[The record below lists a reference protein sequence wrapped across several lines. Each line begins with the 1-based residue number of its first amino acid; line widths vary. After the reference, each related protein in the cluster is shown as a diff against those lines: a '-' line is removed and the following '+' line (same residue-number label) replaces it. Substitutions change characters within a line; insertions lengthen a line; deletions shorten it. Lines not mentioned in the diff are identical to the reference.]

1 MTKRFA
7 GLLLLSLSGPV
18 AAQPAPAAPAAAS
31 SAPVKKPITLERA
44 AEVAGA
50 AFRDRF
56 DPVWRDASHFTSTAK
71 GEGEPAPSLHET
83 DAATGK
89 RTRLRDP
96 VALPGSEKG
105 KEKWLRFGGG
115 RYSPSGASLL
125 VSQDSDLWL
134 LDLKSKE
141 VRRLTKDED
150 DEENPTFSPDG
161 ARVAYTKRNDLYCV
175 EVASGK
181 ETRLTTTGTENV
193 LNGKLDWVYEEE
205 LANRK
210 SGRSYEWS
218 PDGKAIAYLRLDQT
232 RVPEYPIVDYLPTN
246 GKLRSQKYPKA
257 GDPNPIPSVHVVEV
271 EAPGAGVSITSTPD
285 DFYVAPEMSWTADST
300 SVAFLKMNR
309 AQDRVELTLL
319 SRNGQSSKVLL
330 VESDP
335 AWINSLEPPRFLKD
349 GSFLWISERT
359 GFFHL
364 YRYAANGTLKNA
376 VTSGKWMVD
385 PGEPWEVDEA
395 SGTVLFAATEKDP
408 RERHLYRVKL
418 DGTGF
423 KRLSVEPG
431 THSLKVAPGGAAYL
445 DTYSSLT
452 APPKT
457 ALVKADGT
465 RVALVDERKNLLEG
479 SIVAPVEMS
488 AFTGSDGTL
497 FYYRLVKPPDFDPA
511 RKYPVIVHVYGGPHA
526 QMVVDKWGASSVLDQ
541 VLATKGFLVFAMD
554 NRGSWGRGHAF
565 ETPLLKRMG
574 EIELKDQLE
583 GVAHLRKMPF
593 VDGAR
598 IGIHGWSYGG
608 FMSATA
614 ATKGEGVFKAVFV
627 GAPVTD
633 WKYYD
638 SIYTERYMKLPKD
651 NEAGYKASSV
661 IGAAEKLSGKVLL
674 MHGTSDDNVHM
685 QQSMAF
691 IDALMRAKK
700 EFTFVPLPRQL
711 HGPQDPAA
719 RFYSNLRLVEFF
731 EKNL

>member
-1 MTKRFA
+1 MRGRGTS
-7 GLLLLSLSGPV
+7 LLAVLALSSLG
-18 AAQPAPAAPAAAS
+18 AAQTAAPPA
-31 SAPVKKPITLERA
+31 KKPITLERA
-44 AEVAGA
+44 AELTGA

-56 DPVWRDASHFTSTAK
+56 DPVWRDATHFTSTAK
-71 GEGEPAPSLHET
+71 GEGEPAPSLYET

-89 RTRLRDP
+89 RVKLCDP
-96 VALPGSEKG
+96 VALPGKSEKG
-105 KEKWLRFGGG
+105 KETWLRFGGG
-115 RYSPSGASLL
+115 RYSPNGGALL
-125 VSQDSDLWL
+125 VSQDDDLWL

-141 VRRLTKDED
+141 VKRLTKDED
-150 DEENPTFSPDG
+150 DEENSTFSPDG
-161 ARVAYTKRNDLYCV
+161 ARVAYTKRNDLYVV

-181 ETRLTTTGTENV
+181 ETRLTTTGSENV

-218 PDGKAIAYLRLDQT
+218 PDGKAIAYLTLDQT
-232 RVPEYPIVDYLPTN
+232 RVPVYPIVDYLPTN
-246 GKLRSQKYPKA
+246 GKLRSQRYPKA

-271 EAPGAGVSITSTPD
+271 DTPGAGVSITATPD
-285 DFYVAPEMSWTADST
+285 DFYIAPEMSWTADS
-300 SVAFLKMNR
+300 SAVAFLKMNR
-309 AQDRVELTLL
+309 AQDHVDVTLL
-319 SRNGQSSKVLL
+319 ARNGQSSKVLL
-330 VESDP
+330 TETDP

-349 GSFLWISERT
+349 GTFLFLSERS

-364 YRYAANGTLKNA
+364 YRHAANGTLKNA

-385 PGEPWEVDEA
+385 PGDPWEVDETT
-395 SGTVLFAATEKDP
+395 GTVLFAATEKDP

-431 THSLKVAPGGAAYL
+431 THTIKVAPGAGHYL

-452 APPKT
+452 SPAKT

-479 SIVAPVEMS
+479 SVVAPVEMGS
-488 AFTGSDGTL
+488 FTGSDGTL
-497 FYYRLVKPPDFDPA
+497 FYYSLVKPPDFDPA
-511 RKYPVIVHVYGGPHA
+511 KKYPVIVHVYGGPHV
-526 QMVVDKWGASSVLDQ
+526 QMVLDRWGQVSVLDQ
-541 VLATKGFLVFAMD
+541 VLAQKGFVLFSMD

-565 ETPLLKRMG
+565 ETPILKRMG
-574 EIELKDQLE
+574 EQELKDQLE
-583 GVAHLRKMPF
+583 GVAHLKKMPF
-593 VDGAR
+593 VDGTR
-598 IGIHGWSYGG
+598 IGLHGWSYGG

-614 ATKGEGVFKAVFV
+614 TTKGEGAFKAVFA

-651 NEAGYKASSV
+651 NETGYKASSV
-661 IGAAEKLSGKVLL
+661 LAAAEKQSGKLL
-674 MHGTSDDNVHM
+674 LVHGTSDDNVHM

-700 EFTFVPLPRQL
+700 DFTFVPLPRQL

-719 RFYSNLRLVEFF
+719 RFYSSLRLVEFF